1 MSVRR
6 AGLRQLVTQ
15 VRALRWWDKTVA
27 SLGWALIPKCRPTHS
42 KLRADPRG
50 LSEGLG
56 LLGPKVEGT
65 A

>member
-1 MSVRR
+1 MSACR
-6 AGLRQLVTQ
+6 AGQRQLVTQ
-15 VRALRWWDKTVA
+15 VRALGWWDKSVA
-27 SLGWALIPKCRPTHS
+27 SVDWALVAKCRPAHS

-56 LLGPKVEGT
+56 LWGHKVEGT